1 MMRIQSQRTAAAGR
15 LLTLLALLG
24 FGGAAQFGCEDND
37 DPVEATGEAIEDAG
51 DEIED
56 AVDDIG

>member
-1 MMRIQSQRTAAAGR
+1 MRNIDLHARLGR
-15 LLTLLALLG
+15 MLTLLAALG
-24 FGGAAQFGCEDND
+24 FASAAQFGCDDND

>member
-1 MMRIQSQRTAAAGR
+1 MRSTDLTLRSAR
-15 LLTLLALLG
+15 LLALMALLG
-24 FGGAAQFGCEDND
+24 FAGVAQFGCEDND

-51 DEIED
+51 DELED